1 MDILLF
7 IDGVKIKFYLAVFTF
22 GHSNGR
28 YAYLFRHQ
36 NTLAFMES
44 HRNFFRDIHG
54 VPAMM
59 VYDNM
64 RVAVNKKKDFAPV
77 KFNNASRLI
86 KQQNKGFALFSLCV
100 ILFFL

>member
-1 MDILLF
+1 MSLDALPSLTGVKFFFF
-7 IDGVKIKFYLAVFTF
+7 IDGVKTKFYLAVFTF

-64 RVAVNKKKDFAPV
+64 RVAVKSFVGGDKNLQK
-77 KFNNASRLI
+77 L
-86 KQQNKGFALFSLCV
+86 
-100 ILFFL
+100 

>member
-1 MDILLF
+1 MSRDALLSLT
-7 IDGVKIKFYLAVFTF
+7 GVKSFFLLTVSRPSFYLAVFTF

-64 RVAVNKKKDFAPV
+64 RVAVKSFVGGDKKPTEA
-77 KFNNASRLI
+77 
-86 KQQNKGFALFSLCV
+86 
-100 ILFFL
+100 

>member
-1 MDILLF
+1 MSLDALPSLT
-7 IDGVKIKFYLAVFTF
+7 GVKFFFLLTASKPSFIWPYSLSGIAMADT
-22 GHSNGR
+22 
-28 YAYLFRHQ
+28 AYLFRHQ

-64 RVAVNKKKDFAPV
+64 RVAVKSFVGGDKKPTEAF
-77 KFNNASRLI
+77 
-86 KQQNKGFALFSLCV
+86 
-100 ILFFL
+100 